1 MNPASVFREISSAV
15 PPDCRRHIV
24 VVGSLAAGYHFFGE
38 DRSGLVHTRDVDC
51 VLEPAESAAEAGQTI
66 ARWLLDARW
75 QLRTKHE
82 QTRPADET
90 TPDQELPGL
99 RLFPPD
105 VDPQA
110 AGSWFLELLAVPGP
124 TVDAPNATTRLRL
137 REGHFG
143 LPTSNALAVT
153 TFDPLPAG
161 DLGIRYARPEM
172 MVLARLLEHPRIE
185 ARLLSQPFAGRRI
198 KRSNK
203 DLGRVLAIAALA
215 NLRGY
220 GPWPWLWYDALRAC
234 FADRWKDV
242 AKRTGDG
249 LRALLRSDS
258 DLEEAR
264 HTCIHG
270 LPGSASSLS
279 LTLETMR
286 ATGLRLLADSVDP
299 LEALAHG

>member
-15 PPDCRRHIV
+15 PPGCRRHIV

-38 DRSGLVHTRDVDC
+38 DRSSLVHTRDVDC
-51 VLEPAESAAEAGQTI
+51 VLEPHGSAAAAGQRI

-82 QTRPADET
+82 QLRPVDEA
-90 TPDQELPGL
+90 TPDRELPGL

-110 AGSWFLELLAVPGP
+110 AGSWFLELLAVPDA
-124 TVDAPNATTRLRL
+124 TVDAPNPTTRLRL

-143 LPTSNALAVT
+143 LPTSRALAVT
-153 TFDPLPAG
+153 AFDPLPAG

-172 MVLARLLEHPRIE
+172 MEHPRID

-203 DLGRVLAIAALA
+203 DLGRVIAIATLA
-215 NLRGY
+215 NLRDY
-220 GPWPWLWYDALRAC
+220 GPWTRSWHDALRAC

-242 AKRTGDG
+242 ARCTGEG
-249 LRALLRSDS
+249 LRALLQSDG

-264 HTCIHG
+264 HTCVNG
-270 LPGSASSLS
+270 LPGSASPLP
-279 LTLETMR
+279 LTSQAMR
-286 ATGLRLLADSVDP
+286 ATGLRLLAEAIDS
-299 LEALAHG
+299 LEALAQE